1 MILSNI
7 RNIDQSE
14 TFFVITLNLDQWIR
28 CCVKSSIFNLGDYN
42 VRKSRTGCGA
52 LVEGLTRNDITNCM
66 K

>member
-14 TFFVITLNLDQWIR
+14 TFFVSILNLDQWIR
-28 CCVKSSIFNLGDYN
+28 YYVKSSIFSSGDYN
-42 VRKSRTGCGA
+42 VQKSRTGWVA
-52 LVEGLTRNDITNCM
+52 LVEGLTKNFITNCM

>member
-14 TFFVITLNLDQWIR
+14 TFFVITLNLDQQIR
-28 CCVKSSIFNLGDYN
+28 CCVNSSIFSTSDYN
-42 VRKSRTGCGA
+42 GQKSRTGLVA
-52 LVEGLTRNDITNCM
+52 LVEGLTRNDITNCI